1 MYWIHLTGI
10 KTKIGYGFDYCED
23 IHTERCKNDIKLVFT
38 SRRERI
44 ECSLKDFDFRIEKEQ
59 EDEEWQL
66 NRKGKSRESWIG
78 WAGIVEKMRLRESC
92 SL

>member
-1 MYWIHLTGI
+1 MYWIHLTGR

-44 ECSLKDFDFRIEKEQ
+44 ECNLKDFDFRIENEK

-66 NRKGKSRESWIG
+66 HKKGNWERVRFVKRE
-78 WAGIVEKMRLRESC
+78 L
-92 SL
+92 

>member
-23 IHTERCKNDIKLVFT
+23 IHTERRKNDIKLVFT

-44 ECSLKDFDFRIEKEQ
+44 ECNLKDFDFRIEKEE
-59 EDEEWQL
+59 EDEE
-66 NRKGKSRESWIG
+66 
-78 WAGIVEKMRLRESC
+78 
-92 SL
+92 